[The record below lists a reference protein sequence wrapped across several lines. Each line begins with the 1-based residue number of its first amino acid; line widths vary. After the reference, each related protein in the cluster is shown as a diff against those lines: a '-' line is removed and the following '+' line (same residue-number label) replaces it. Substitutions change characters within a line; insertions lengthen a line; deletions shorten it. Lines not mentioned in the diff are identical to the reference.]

1 MRLVFMV
8 EAKGTTVNKEG
19 TVEPKPSEK
28 EYSAPVRI
36 LRWLIISLFKI
47 VEDII
52 HLFGLIYYGLKTVVT
67 LVFRFFWPYPLYF
80 RRHK

>member
-1 MRLVFMV
+1 MS
-8 EAKGTTVNKEG
+8 EAQVATGEKERDAK
-19 TVEPKPSEK
+19 PKPSEK

-47 VEDII
+47 VEGII
-52 HLFGLIYYGLKTVVT
+52 HLFGLIYYGLKTIVT
-67 LVFRFFWPYPLYF
+67 LVFRFFWPFPIYF

>member
-1 MRLVFMV
+1 MV

-19 TVEPKPSEK
+19 AAAPKTGESEH
-28 EYSAPVRI
+28 SAPVRV
-36 LRWLIISLFKI
+36 LRWFVISFFKV
-47 VEDII
+47 VEGII
-52 HLFGLIYYGLKTVVT
+52 HLFGLIYYGLKTIVM